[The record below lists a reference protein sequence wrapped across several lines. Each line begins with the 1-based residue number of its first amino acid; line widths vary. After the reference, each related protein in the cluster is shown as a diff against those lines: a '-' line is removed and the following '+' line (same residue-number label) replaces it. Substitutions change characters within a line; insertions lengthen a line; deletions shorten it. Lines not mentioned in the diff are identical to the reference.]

1 MIVLGGGV
9 AGLSAAHELI
19 ERGFEVTV
27 YEARERP
34 GGKAR
39 SMPVPGSGSGGRGD
53 LPGEHGFRFFPG
65 FYRHL
70 PETMSRIPYEGQSD
84 GVLGNLVQAG
94 RVQVARS
101 GGSEIVAPAHFPRSL
116 DELHLAFRALF
127 TFAADAGVAPDEQLH
142 FADRLLLFL
151 SSCEKRRFAEYEHQS
166 WWSFSGA
173 EERSP
178 AYGKFLADGLTRTL
192 VAAKARE
199 ISARTGGAILL
210 QLLFDLS
217 RPGAQADRVL
227 AGRATT
233 SGSTPGSPTCEGW
246 GWTTASGIRCRRCVV
261 AAGGSPAWASP
272 TPAAGWRTARITTS
286 RPFPWR

>member
-1 MIVLGGGV
+1 MVVLGGGV
-9 AGLSAAHELI
+9 GGLSAAHELI

-27 YEARERP
+27 YETRERA

-39 SMPVPGSGSGGRGD
+39 SMPVPGSGSGGRPD

-70 PETMSRIPYEGQSD
+70 PDTMRRIPYGGQRE

-94 RVQVARS
+94 RVQVARE

-127 TFAADAGVAPDEQLH
+127 SFAADAGVTPAEQLH

-151 SSCEKRRFAEYEHQS
+151 TSCEKRRFAEYEQQS
-166 WWSFSGA
+166 WWTFAGA

-199 ISARTGGAILL
+199 ISARTGGHHPAAAAV
-210 QLLFDLS
+210 
-217 RPGAQADRVL
+217 RPLPARGPGRPRAERAHQRCLDRPL
-227 AGRATT
+227 AGTSARARRGAT
-233 SGSTPGSPTCEGW
+233 GPGT
-246 GWTTASGIRCRRCVV
+246 RCSRCPA
-261 AAGGSPAWASP
+261 AAGGSR
-272 TPAAGWRTARITTS
+272 GYR
-286 RPFPWR
+286 